1 MRDTK
6 KLKKEYIFLKCFEIL
21 FAYLPIII
29 FFVYGFL
36 HSTTVEKLSLSG
48 TCMAAI
54 VLGVLSVF
62 KYKNLLKSV
71 IWVLLVGLCIVIEN
85 MALPIIVC
93 GISDMISELIFS
105 PLTKHYKNIL
115 GESANADDTSEK
127 IAAALS
133 KHLKG

>member
-21 FAYLPIII
+21 FAYLPIIV

-85 MALPIIVC
+85 MAFPIIVC

-105 PLTKHYKNIL
+105 PLTK
-115 GESANADDTSEK
+115 
-127 IAAALS
+127 
-133 KHLKG
+133 